1 MSQGG
6 CLYWI
11 KITFGQDLVTL
22 REYKIWLFW
31 CFCRRRDDREF
42 ICKSVLF
49 LLFREYTRTVFWL
62 KKRNTRQINSWKSNK
77 NVPENDGNERA
88 MMSAA
93 KPVYWIAV
101 TLYDY
106 VIFVLCKYRDRSLH
120 STECGSPLLATTA
133 RKVKQESPQPARLLL
148 SIAAGQLGSGSSSSS
163 LWMERVGR
171 DRPARLLDSITKG
184 HGPIAT
190 VLLHIL
196 AAVDALYSP
205 SAVVVSLSQSCP
217 FKRCIDVW
225 LFCCV
230 PLPCHQVIMGE
241 KNQGLAEQLAR
252 RQAQLSSSF
261 TLLKSRVL
269 SRLRRI

>member
-148 SIAAGQLGSGSSSSS
+148 SIAAGQWQWQQQQQPLNGKGGTRSAGKTSRFHYKGARPDCNGSLAHLGCS
-163 LWMERVGR
+163 
-171 DRPARLLDSITKG
+171 
-184 HGPIAT
+184 
-190 VLLHIL
+190 
-196 AAVDALYSP
+196 
-205 SAVVVSLSQSCP
+205 
-217 FKRCIDVW
+217 RC
-225 LFCCV
+225 
-230 PLPCHQVIMGE
+230 
-241 KNQGLAEQLAR
+241 
-252 RQAQLSSSF
+252 
-261 TLLKSRVL
+261 TLLAFCSRCFALSILSIQALHWRVIILLCSTAVPPGDNGREKSGTGRTI
-269 SRLRRI
+269 ST